1 MWVQIHKWE
10 GDEEKCALEK
20 KKRKSWTQTNEKC
33 RLLILK
39 ETKDGRNID
48 TKQYKLKW
56 NLYGETLEL

>member
-10 GDEEKCALEK
+10 GDDEKCALEK

-39 ETKDGRNID
+39 KKEDGKNIG
-48 TKQYKLKW
+48 TKQYKLK
-56 NLYGETLEL
+56 